1 MSAVLHKYHNHCR
14 GSTLIEVLIALL
26 ILATGLLG
34 MAGLQTLAMR
44 SSHDAY
50 LRTQA
55 TMIAVDGVE
64 SLKASGTQGAG
75 VLAEW
80 QQAMAALPAGEG
92 QVCRDSTPDDG
103 TPAAPACD
111 GLGSLHAVKVW
122 WDANRDGQAEQ
133 RLAMGFR
140 L

>member
-1 MSAVLHKYHNHCR
+1 
-14 GSTLIEVLIALL
+14 
-26 ILATGLLG
+26 LATGLLG

-50 LRTQA
+50 LRTQP
-55 TMIAVDGVE
+55 TMIAVDRVE

-75 VLAEW
+75 VLAEL
-80 QQAMAALPAGEG
+80 QQAMAALTAGEG